1 MFFIKKF
8 LEKNAPFCDIFI
20 NFTRSVLEIHIY
32 IYVFI
37 NSNVN

>member
-1 MFFIKKF
+1 MIFFIKKF

-32 IYVFI
+32 VFI